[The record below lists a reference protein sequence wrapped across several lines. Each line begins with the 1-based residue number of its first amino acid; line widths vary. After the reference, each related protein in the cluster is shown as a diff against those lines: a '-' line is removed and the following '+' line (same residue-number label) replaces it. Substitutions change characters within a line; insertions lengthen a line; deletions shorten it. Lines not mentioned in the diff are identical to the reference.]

1 MIYLLLIL
9 LLPQV
14 VFAQLTPGS
23 GIELQDEGAS
33 QGRIRTLNCT
43 GSGVACS
50 VVGTVGTIDGSGGGS
65 AAPSTYAYWG
75 SGSDATLS
83 AEINLASLSTGLVL
97 NTAGTPSAYA
107 GATCTN
113 QVIRLLSGS
122 GAATCQTI
130 TSAYV
135 DTSIW
140 TGTVASGLLK
150 ASSQG
155 VLAQAVSGT
164 DYVTPAGNVATATAL
179 AANGGNC
186 SGNNFALGVDA
197 SGVGECAQPAFSNL
211 SGSLALSQSSMATAR
226 LLGRTTAGT
235 GAFEEITVNSPLTFS
250 AGVLDIASIADSDL
264 ASNYSGTGDCGA
276 GSFARTLND
285 NASPT
290 CAADDDTPDSLSEL
304 PSIGTARIMGRVT
317 AGSGVIEELT
327 GTQATTLLDAFTD
340 ALKGVAPASG
350 GGTTNFLRA
359 DGSWA
364 APPGGGGAPTDATYW
379 VGAAHASLSA
389 EINLG
394 ALGTGLVI
402 NTTGTPSIYAGTSCT
417 NQFPRSLNASG
428 SATCADVTAS
438 DFGSQTANLVL
449 AAPDGAP
456 GDPTFRALVDADIPD
471 TITLTNLTQITNR
484 AISDTTGTLL
494 VPRGGSGLTT
504 VAANQVYVG
513 TAADT
518 FTAKTLPSCS
528 NGTTDKL
535 LYDNT
540 TQAFSCGT
548 DQGGAG
554 GGLSHDQTMTRVSYG
569 F

>member
-155 VLAQAVSGT
+155 VVAQASAGT
-164 DYVTPAGNVATATAL
+164 DYVVPAGNVATATAL

-186 SGNNFALGVDA
+186 AGNNFAIGVDASGVAECAQPAFSNLSGSATDAQIPNNITIDLATSATTAAALAANGANCSGNNFALGVDA
-197 SGVGECAQPAFSNL
+197 SGAGECAQPAFSNL
-211 SGSLALSQSSMATAR
+211 SGSLALSQTSMATAR
-226 LLGRTTAGT
+226 LLGRVTAGT
-235 GAFEEITVNSPLTFS
+235 GVA
-250 AGVLDIASIADSDL
+250 
-264 ASNYSGTGDCGA
+264 
-276 GSFARTLND
+276 
-285 NASPT
+285 
-290 CAADDDTPDSLSEL
+290 
-304 PSIGTARIMGRVT
+304 
-317 AGSGVIEELT
+317 EELT
-327 GTQATTLLDAFTD
+327 GTQATTLLDAFTSG
-340 ALKGVAPASG
+340 LKGLAPASG

-359 DGSWA
+359 DGTWT

-456 GDPTFRALVDADIPD
+456 GDPTFRALVDADIPN

-484 AISDTTGTLL
+484 AISDTSGTLL

-535 LYDNT
+535 LYDNA